1 MLDVLASTY
10 MTASR
15 MDQFLGQDFMH
26 RSPHIAQRLRYIH
39 GLDTPD
45 PSLTRRLR
53 GRIGMDGSIE
63 RARSPSRITT
73 LTRAV
78 LVKIGAILRLSGE
91 WLEKAA
97 RPAPLCDELPDCI

>member
-45 PSLTRRLR
+45 PTLMRQLR
-53 GRIGMDGSIE
+53 GRIGMDGAIE
-63 RARSPSRITT
+63 RARKPSRIAA
-73 LTRAV
+73 LGRAA
-78 LVKIGAILRLSGE
+78 LSRIGKILRRSGE
-91 WLEKAA
+91 WLEDFA
-97 RPAPLCDELPDCI
+97 RPLAPCGAAHE

>member
-45 PSLTRRLR
+45 PSLTRRWR
-53 GRIGMDGSIE
+53 GRVGMDGSIE
-63 RARSPSRITT
+63 HARKPSRIIK
-73 LTRAV
+73 LSRSALLKV
-78 LVKIGAILRLSGE
+78 GLALRRSGE
-91 WLEKAA
+91 WLERTAGPSPGLLKM
-97 RPAPLCDELPDCI
+97 PDCA

>member
-26 RSPHIAQRLRYIH
+26 RSPHITQRLRYIH

-63 RARSPSRITT
+63 HARTPSRLAALGRTALAKT
-73 LTRAV
+73 GTA
-78 LVKIGAILRLSGE
+78 LRRSGE
-91 WLEKAA
+91 WLERTASAA
-97 RPAPLCDELPDCI
+97 PPCNLAPESA